1 MPRKVVRKER
11 GVFEKVPG
19 SNIWWIRFKVAG
31 VEHREKVGRRGDA
44 IKLYKIRKADILR
57 GVKMPANM
65 KDKGIRFSVLAQ
77 EAIDWYVNHDRKD
90 VRNFKGRMKFIL
102 EAFADRVADEIKPSD
117 IDLWISSHKWSAA
130 TKNRY
135 KNVFGKTFKIA
146 LADGKVTSNPARMVE
161 QRAENNARIR
171 FLSANEE
178 ERLRAAIKKRF
189 EPVVPAI
196 NIRSIMV
203 YGSDCCFRRVSD
215 GAEGC
220 RVAPLAKQAP
230 EGQVLSH
237 SFLLTDSLLVDLQGD
252 AAIRMP

>member
-19 SNIWWIRFKVAG
+19 SDIWWIRFKVNG

-65 KDKGIRFSVLAQ
+65 RDKGVRFSVLAQ
-77 EAIDWYVNHDRKD
+77 EAIEWYINHDRRD

-117 IDLWISSHKWSAA
+117 IDAWISSHKWSAA

-171 FLSANEE
+171 FLSADEE
-178 ERLRAAIKKRF
+178 KRLRA
-189 EPVVPAI
+189 
-196 NIRSIMV
+196 RSPYERTPTQHGV
-203 YGSDCCFRRVSD
+203 GFRALSDKADPLLQRVNHNSIGVQD
-215 GAEGC
+215 FFH
-220 RVAPLAKQAP
+220 Q
-230 EGQVLSH
+230 
-237 SFLLTDSLLVDLQGD
+237 D
-252 AAIRMP
+252 